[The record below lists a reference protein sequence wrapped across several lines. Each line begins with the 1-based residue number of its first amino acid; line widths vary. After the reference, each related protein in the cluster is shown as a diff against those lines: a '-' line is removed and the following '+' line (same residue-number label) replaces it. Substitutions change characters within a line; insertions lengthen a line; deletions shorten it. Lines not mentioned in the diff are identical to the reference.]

1 MLLVFGS
8 YGYTGR
14 LVVREALARGVD
26 PVLAGR
32 REEAVRGHA
41 EAARGGKPLAWR
53 AFRADAP
60 DLRGVRVVL
69 NCAGPFV
76 DTAETLARAC
86 VAAGVHYVDVTG
98 EIPVFEALARMDAA
112 ARLAGTTVLPGA
124 GFDVV
129 PTDCLAAHLKR
140 RLPTATRLELAISG
154 SGGISHGTLTTMV
167 RGLGLPGA
175 VRADGALT
183 PEPVGKRTRTV
194 DFGGDVRR
202 RVVSI
207 PWGDVSTAWHSTG
220 IPSIVTYVAVP
231 AGMALAA
238 PGFGALAP
246 ALGLAP
252 VKAFVQRRVDARAP
266 GPSDEARAKGWS
278 RCWGRVEDDAGGSAE
293 ARLLA
298 PEGYTLTAAAAVD
311 IALRAGRGELPAGFQ
326 TPSRALGPDYVTGL
340 AGVSREDL

>member
-14 LVVREALARGVD
+14 LVVREALARGVE
-26 PVLAGR
+26 PMLAGR

-41 EAARGGKPLAWR
+41 EAARGGRPLAWR
-53 AFRADAP
+53 SFRADAP
-60 DLRGVRVVL
+60 DLRGVSVVL

-86 VAAGVHYVDVTG
+86 IAAGVHYVDVTG
-98 EIPVFEALARMDAA
+98 EIPVFETLARMDAA

-140 RLPTATRLELAISG
+140 RLPSATRLELAICG

-175 VRADGALT
+175 VRSGGVIV
-183 PEPVGKRTRTV
+183 PEAIGRRTRLV

-202 RVVSI
+202 RSMSI

-220 IPSIVTYVAVP
+220 IPSVVTYVAVP
-231 AGMALAA
+231 GAVALAA

-246 ALGLAP
+246 ALGFAS
-252 VKAFVQRRVDARAP
+252 VRAFAQRRVDARAP
-266 GPSDEARAKGWS
+266 GPSDEARARGWS
-278 RCWGRVEDDAGGSAE
+278 RCWGRVEDDAGNSAE
-293 ARLLA
+293 SRLLA

-311 IALRAGRGELPAGFQ
+311 IGLRASRGELPSGFQ
-326 TPSRALGPDYVTGL
+326 TPSRALGADYVTGL
-340 AGVSREDL
+340 AGVSREDV